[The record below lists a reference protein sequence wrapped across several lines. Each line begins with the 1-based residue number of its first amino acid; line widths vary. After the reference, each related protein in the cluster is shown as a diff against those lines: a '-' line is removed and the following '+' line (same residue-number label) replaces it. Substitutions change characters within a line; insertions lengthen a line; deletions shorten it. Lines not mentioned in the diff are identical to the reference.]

1 MDTETGEAE
10 VQSGKFKISE
20 SNTFLV
26 LHTGEPSVPQKIIP
40 LGVFDLPASKDQPA
54 PVLLL
59 KANPE
64 LMERI
69 NKEAAAGNH

>member
-1 MDTETGEAE
+1 
-10 VQSGKFKISE
+10 
-20 SNTFLV
+20 
-26 LHTGEPSVPQKIIP
+26 LHAGEPSIPQKIIP

-54 PVLLL
+54 SVLLL

-69 NKEAAAGNH
+69 NKETATGDH

>member
-1 MDTETGEAE
+1 MNTETGEAE

-20 SNTFLV
+20 GNTFLV
-26 LHTGEPSVPQKIIP
+26 LHAGESSVPQKIVS

-54 PVLLL
+54 SVLLL
-59 KANPE
+59 QANPD

-69 NKEAAAGNH
+69 NKEVATGDR

>member
-1 MDTETGEAE
+1 
-10 VQSGKFKISE
+10 
-20 SNTFLV
+20 

-40 LGVFDLPASKDQPA
+40 LGVFHLPASKDQPA

-69 NKEAAAGNH
+69 NKEAGGGDH